1 MFENPRRGRQA
12 RNFTENDRKILDLK
26 SSSEQI
32 IFRTLS
38 LGAPET
44 INLNQ
49 MMGRKFPYVIYFS
62 VFQLNKFRK
71 LKGEHGRKPP
81 LMCDNYRPIQPLNG
95 RTVYS
100 NRNND

>member
-1 MFENPRRGRQA
+1 M
-12 RNFTENDRKILDLK
+12 LV
-26 SSSEQI
+26 QI
-32 IFRTLS
+32 VL
-38 LGAPET
+38 ET

-49 MMGRKFPYVIYFS
+49 MMGRKFPYLIYFS

-81 LMCDNYRPIQPLNG
+81 LMSDNYRPIQPLND

-100 NRNND
+100 VTNND

>member
-1 MFENPRRGRQA
+1 M
-12 RNFTENDRKILDLK
+12 LV
-26 SSSEQI
+26 QI
-32 IFRTLS
+32 VL
-38 LGAPET
+38 ET

-49 MMGRKFPYVIYFS
+49 MMGRKFPYVKYFS

-81 LMCDNYRPIQPLNG
+81 LMCDNYRPIQPLND

-100 NRNND
+100 VTNSMCNETDEENASSNYNGKHKQAL